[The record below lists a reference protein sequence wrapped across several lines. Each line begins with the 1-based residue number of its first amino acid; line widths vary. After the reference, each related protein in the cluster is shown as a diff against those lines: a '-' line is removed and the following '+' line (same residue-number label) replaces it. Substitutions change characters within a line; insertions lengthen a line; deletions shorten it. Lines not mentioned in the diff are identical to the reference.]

1 MNISMERDN
10 SKLIIK
16 LEGRL
21 DTTTAPEFEREF
33 LSNLAGVDELILDMD
48 KLVYV
53 SSAGLRTILLAKK
66 SMANIKG
73 TMTVKNVCDTIRE
86 VFDMTG
92 FSQILNI
99 Q

>member
-66 SMANIKG
+66 SIANIKG